1 MRALGVETDKQVA
14 DMVSLDSKILS
25 ELEPSFREAGNIH
38 TREDAVLYIGN
49 RVAFGQVK
57 EFRMKRAEAI
67 LDRNLLPHI
76 GRGADQRKDKAIF
89 LGEMCARIIELKL
102 QRRKEDDKDHLKN
115 KRIKLAGPLL
125 AES

>member
-1 MRALGVETDKQVA
+1 MKTD
-14 DMVSLDSKILS
+14 LDSLMQSHDIDALLS
-25 ELEPSFREAGNIH
+25 ALREAGNIH

-76 GRGADQRKDKAIF
+76 GREKKDNSTVN
-89 LGEMCARIIELKL
+89 R
-102 QRRKEDDKDHLKN
+102 
-115 KRIKLAGPLL
+115 PLWDN
-125 AES
+125 